1 MEKWQSSKSAQKKNH
16 DDEVEQVA
24 HTSGKIHM
32 MERDW
37 ERCLNL
43 KEQQWPRNFQSSRR
57 LIIESWQM
65 RGQVALYVSEQ

>member
-1 MEKWQSSKSAQKKNH
+1 MGKYGKMTELKISTEKNH

-24 HTSGKIHM
+24 HTSGKIQM

-43 KEQQWPRNFQSSRR
+43 KEQQ
-57 LIIESWQM
+57 
-65 RGQVALYVSEQ
+65 